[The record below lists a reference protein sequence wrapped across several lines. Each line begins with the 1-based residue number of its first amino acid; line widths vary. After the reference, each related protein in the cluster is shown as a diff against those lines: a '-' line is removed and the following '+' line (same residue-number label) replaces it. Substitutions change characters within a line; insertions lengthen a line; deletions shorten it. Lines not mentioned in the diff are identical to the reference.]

1 MSDPERKIVKL
12 VRTDKKETGG
22 PFPDGA
28 MVQLKSGG
36 PVLTVQTSGPIWTQC
51 TWFDDCGGYCGPE
64 EIRNTS
70 LVPYV
75 EPPKP
80 RRRKILRTSRK

>member
-28 MVQLKSGG
+28 KVHLKSGG
-36 PVLTVQTSGPIWTQC
+36 PLLTVQTSGPIWTQC
-51 TWFDDCGGYCGPE
+51 TWFDDVGGYCGPE
-64 EIRNTS
+64 DIKNTS
-70 LVPYV
+70 LELYAPK
-75 EPPKP
+75 KP
-80 RRRKILRTSRK
+80 RRRTVVKTSGK